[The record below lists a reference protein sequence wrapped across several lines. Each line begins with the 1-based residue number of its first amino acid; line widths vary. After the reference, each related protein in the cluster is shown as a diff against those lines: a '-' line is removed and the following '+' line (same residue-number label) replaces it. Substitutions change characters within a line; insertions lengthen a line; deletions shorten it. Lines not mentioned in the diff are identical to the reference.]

1 MVNNI
6 LRKNAELYKEKQNL
20 LNKIE
25 KEIKNI
31 EKIKLKLEKLLTEY
45 QQQYEYILV
54 IKMVKNKIPQKNRN
68 KINGDEKN
76 IIKKINKI
84 NGDEKKI
91 VKKINNASK
100 EIKYLLEN
108 LLTLTDLKRKIM
120 ENMNKP
126 FQNFISVHFRNTSRN
141 GNRR

>member
-68 KINGDEKN
+68 KINGDEK
-76 IIKKINKI
+76 
-84 NGDEKKI
+84 KI
-91 VKKINNASK
+91 VKKINNTSK

>member
-91 VKKINNASK
+91 VKKINNTSK

>member
-1 MVNNI
+1 MVSNI
-6 LRKNAELYKEKQNL
+6 LQKKEKNFKEKQNL
-20 LNKIE
+20 LNKID

-31 EKIKLKLEKLLTEY
+31 EKIKLKLEKLLTIY

-54 IKMVKNKIPQKNRN
+54 IKMFKNKIPQKNRN
-68 KINGDEKN
+68 KINGDEK
-76 IIKKINKI
+76 
-84 NGDEKKI
+84 KI
-91 VKKINNASK
+91 VKKINNTLK
-100 EIKYLLEN
+100 EIKYLVEN
-108 LLTLTDLKRKIM
+108 LLKLTDLKRNIM

>member
-1 MVNNI
+1 MVSNI
-6 LRKNAELYKEKQNL
+6 LQKKEKNFKEKQNL

-54 IKMVKNKIPQKNRN
+54 IKMFKNKIPQKNRN
-68 KINGDEKN
+68 KINS
-76 IIKKINKI
+76 
-84 NGDEKKI
+84 DEKKI
-91 VKKINNASK
+91 VKKINNTLK
-100 EIKYLLEN
+100 EIKYLLEKLIN
-108 LLTLTDLKRKIM
+108 ITDLKRDIIKNI
-120 ENMNKP
+120 NGP
-126 FQNFISVHFRNTSRN
+126 VQNFISVHFRNTSRN

>member
-6 LRKNAELYKEKQNL
+6 LRKNAELYREKQNL

-54 IKMVKNKIPQKNRN
+54 IKMYKNKIPQKNRN
-68 KINGDEKN
+68 MIN
-76 IIKKINKI
+76 KINKI

-91 VKKINNASK
+91 VKKINSTSK
-100 EIKYLLEN
+100 EIKYLLGN
-108 LLTLTDLKRKIM
+108 LLKLTDLKRRIM

>member
-54 IKMVKNKIPQKNRN
+54 IKMYKNKIPQKNRN
-68 KINGDEKN
+68 MIN
-76 IIKKINKI
+76 KINKI

-91 VKKINNASK
+91 VKKINSTSK
-100 EIKYLLEN
+100 EIKYLLGN
-108 LLTLTDLKRKIM
+108 LLTLTDLKRRIM

-126 FQNFISVHFRNTSRN
+126 FQNFISNHFRNTSRN

>member
-54 IKMVKNKIPQKNRN
+54 IKMYKNKIPQKNRN
-68 KINGDEKN
+68 MIN
-76 IIKKINKI
+76 KINKI
-84 NGDEKKI
+84 NSDEKKI
-91 VKKINNASK
+91 VKKINSTSK
-100 EIKYLLEN
+100 EIKYLLGN
-108 LLTLTDLKRKIM
+108 LLKLTDLKRKIM

>member
-1 MVNNI
+1 MVSNI
-6 LRKNAELYKEKQNL
+6 LQKKEKNFKEKQNL
-20 LNKIE
+20 LNKID

-31 EKIKLKLEKLLTEY
+31 EKIKLKLEKLLTIY

-54 IKMVKNKIPQKNRN
+54 IKMFKNKIPQKNRN
-68 KINGDEKN
+68 KINGDEK
-76 IIKKINKI
+76 
-84 NGDEKKI
+84 KI
-91 VKKINNASK
+91 VKKINNTLK
-100 EIKYLLEN
+100 EIKYLLEKLIN
-108 LLTLTDLKRKIM
+108 ITDLKREIM

>member
-54 IKMVKNKIPQKNRN
+54 IKMFKNKIPQKNRN
-68 KINGDEKN
+68 KINGDEK
-76 IIKKINKI
+76 
-84 NGDEKKI
+84 KI
-91 VKKINNASK
+91 VKKINNTSK

>member
-54 IKMVKNKIPQKNRN
+54 IKMYKNKIPQKNRN
-68 KINGDEKN
+68 MIN
-76 IIKKINKI
+76 KINKI
-84 NGDEKKI
+84 NSDEKKI
-91 VKKINNASK
+91 VKKINSTSK
-100 EIKYLLEN
+100 EIKYLLGN
-108 LLTLTDLKRKIM
+108 LLKLTDLKRRIM

>member
-45 QQQYEYILV
+45 QQQYDNILV
-54 IKMVKNKIPQKNRN
+54 IKMFKNKIPQKNRN
-68 KINGDEKN
+68 MIN
-76 IIKKINKI
+76 KINKI
-84 NGDEKKI
+84 N
-91 VKKINNASK
+91 
-100 EIKYLLEN
+100 
-108 LLTLTDLKRKIM
+108 
-120 ENMNKP
+120 
-126 FQNFISVHFRNTSRN
+126 
-141 GNRR
+141 

>member
-31 EKIKLKLEKLLTEY
+31 EKIKLKLEKLLTIY

-54 IKMVKNKIPQKNRN
+54 IKMFKNKIPQKNRN
-68 KINGDEKN
+68 KIN
-76 IIKKINKI
+76 KI
-84 NGDEKKI
+84 NGDEKKM
-91 VKKINNASK
+91 VKKINSTSK
-100 EIKYLLEN
+100 EIKYLLGN
-108 LLTLTDLKRKIM
+108 LLKLTDLKRRIM

>member
-54 IKMVKNKIPQKNRN
+54 IKMYKNKIPQKNRN
-68 KINGDEKN
+68 MIN
-76 IIKKINKI
+76 KINKI

-91 VKKINNASK
+91 VKKINSTSK
-100 EIKYLLEN
+100 EIKYLLGN
-108 LLTLTDLKRKIM
+108 LLTLTDLKRRIM

-126 FQNFISVHFRNTSRN
+126 FQNFISNHFRNTSRN
-141 GNRR
+141 VNRR

>member
-31 EKIKLKLEKLLTEY
+31 EKIKLKLEKLLTIYE
-45 QQQYEYILV
+45 QQYDKILV
-54 IKMVKNKIPQKNRN
+54 IKMFRDKIPQKNRN
-68 KINGDEKN
+68 KINGDEK
-76 IIKKINKI
+76 KI
-84 NGDEKKI
+84 EKKI
-91 VKKINNASK
+91 INTLK
-100 EIKYLLEN
+100 EIKDLLEN
-108 LLTLTDLKRKIM
+108 LLKLTNLKRDIIK
-120 ENMNKP
+120 NMNKP
-126 FQNFISVHFRNTSRN
+126 LQNFISVHFRNTSRN

>member
-6 LRKNAELYKEKQNL
+6 LRKNAELYKEKQIL

-31 EKIKLKLEKLLTEY
+31 EKIKLKLEKLLTIYE
-45 QQQYEYILV
+45 QQYDKILV
-54 IKMVKNKIPQKNRN
+54 IKMFKNKIPQKNRN
-68 KINGDEKN
+68 KINGDEK
-76 IIKKINKI
+76 
-84 NGDEKKI
+84 KI
-91 VKKINNASK
+91 VKKINNTLK
-100 EIKYLLEN
+100 EIKYLVEN
-108 LLTLTDLKRKIM
+108 LLKLTDLKRKIM

>member
-54 IKMVKNKIPQKNRN
+54 IKMYKNKIPQKNRN
-68 KINGDEKN
+68 MIN
-76 IIKKINKI
+76 KINKI

-91 VKKINNASK
+91 VKKINSTSK
-100 EIKYLLEN
+100 EIKYLLGN
-108 LLTLTDLKRKIM
+108 LLKLTDLKRRIM

>member
-6 LRKNAELYKEKQNL
+6 LRKNAELYREKQNL

-54 IKMVKNKIPQKNRN
+54 IKMYKNKIPQKNRN
-68 KINGDEKN
+68 MIN
-76 IIKKINKI
+76 KINKI

-91 VKKINNASK
+91 VKKINSTSK
-100 EIKYLLEN
+100 EIKYLLGN
-108 LLTLTDLKRKIM
+108 LLTLTNLKRRIM

-126 FQNFISVHFRNTSRN
+126 FQNFISNHFRNTSRN

>member
-54 IKMVKNKIPQKNRN
+54 IKMYKNKIPQKNRN
-68 KINGDEKN
+68 KINGDEK
-76 IIKKINKI
+76 
-84 NGDEKKI
+84 KI
-91 VKKINNASK
+91 VKKINSTSK
-100 EIKYLLEN
+100 EIKYLLGN
-108 LLTLTDLKRKIM
+108 LLTLTDLKRRIM

-126 FQNFISVHFRNTSRN
+126 FQNFISNHFRNTSRN

>member
-54 IKMVKNKIPQKNRN
+54 IKMYKNKIPQKNRN
-68 KINGDEKN
+68 MIN
-76 IIKKINKI
+76 KINKI

-91 VKKINNASK
+91 VKKINSTSK
-100 EIKYLLEN
+100 EIKYLLGN
-108 LLTLTDLKRKIM
+108 LLTLTDLKRRIM
-120 ENMNKP
+120 ENINKP
-126 FQNFISVHFRNTSRN
+126 FQNFISNHFRNTSRN

>member
-31 EKIKLKLEKLLTEY
+31 EKIKLKLEKLLTIYE
-45 QQQYEYILV
+45 QQYDKILV
-54 IKMVKNKIPQKNRN
+54 IKMFKNKIPQKNR
-68 KINGDEKN
+68 
-76 IIKKINKI
+76 NKI